1 MHTINV
7 RMYVCTYVRIY
18 VYTYMK
24 KLKKHIYIY
33 VYVLC
38 YPTKTQFFAFCSV
51 IFGVLSTDAGFP
63 NLQCLGQL
71 FGHSVVEADTKYGH
85 TDLASHHVIV

>member
-7 RMYVCTYVRIY
+7 RMYVCTYIR
-18 VYTYMK
+18 
-24 KLKKHIYIY
+24 IYIY
-33 VYVLC
+33 EEIEEASLSIYIYVLC